1 MIPSQ
6 NSTPKANR
14 LHIGF
19 FGRKNAGKSGLI
31 NCMTGQNVSI
41 VSPIGGTTTDPTEK
55 AMELLPI
62 GAVNLVDTPGLDDDT
77 PLGKLRIEKTKEVMA
92 RTDIAVC
99 VVDAAVGM
107 AETDQLLMEKLKS
120 RHIPFLLVW
129 NKTDLQQQSTMPAE
143 AIPVSTKT
151 GKGIQELKERLGQ
164 LYAETIGSQ
173 KNAAIFGGILKK
185 NDIVIL
191 VTPIDESAPKDRM
204 ILPQVQSIRA
214 ILDSFAVCITVQPPQ
229 LSVVL
234 PLLKKA
240 PRLVVTD
247 SQVFA
252 QVKDI
257 VPSSIPLTSF
267 SILFARYK
275 GVLQQAMAAA
285 TALEQL
291 AAGSHILIA
300 EGCTHHRQCGDIGTV
315 KLPQWIEKHTGKQFQ
330 YHFASGK
337 SFPENLS
344 AYDWIVHCGGCMRTE
359 TEMRYRAASAAAQGI
374 PYTNYGMLIAYLNG
388 ILERSLSVVQE
399 MAEIEKKSEKVSF

>member
-19 FGRKNAGKSGLI
+19 FGRKNAGKSSLI

-77 PLGKLRIEKTKEVMA
+77 PLGKLRIEKTMEVMA

-99 VVDAAVGM
+99 VVDAAIGI
-107 AETDQLLMEKLKS
+107 AEADRLLMEKLKS
-120 RHIPFLLVW
+120 RCIPFLLVW
-129 NKTDLQQQSTMPAE
+129 NKTDLQQQSMPTE
-143 AIPVSTKT
+143 AVPVSTKT

-164 LYAETIGSQ
+164 LYAETIGLQ
-173 KNAAIFGGILKK
+173 ENATIFGGILTE

-214 ILDSFAVCITVQPPQ
+214 ILDSFAVCITVQPSQ
-229 LSVVL
+229 LAVVL
-234 PLLKKA
+234 PLLKKT

-257 VPSSIPLTSF
+257 VPPSIPLTSF

-285 TALEQL
+285 KVLEQL
-291 AAGSHILIA
+291 ADGSHILIA

-315 KLPQWIEKHTGKQFQ
+315 KLPQWIETHTGKQFQ
-330 YHFASGK
+330 YHFTSGK
-337 SFPENLS
+337 SFPEKLS
-344 AYDWIVHCGGCMRTE
+344 AYDLIVHCGGCMRTE

-399 MAEIEKKSEKVSF
+399 MTEIEKKSEKVSF